1 MEIDELTGLIINSC
15 IRIHSRV
22 GPGCFEKIYDEIL
35 YYELSKIK
43 LMVQRHVV
51 LPIVYDELYLDN
63 AYKVDMLVERKL
75 VVELKTLFPLPPV
88 CFEQVRSYLSLL
100 NLKNGLLLNF
110 KVPLMKE
117 GIHRVF
123 NNNGRESLD

>member
-88 CFEQVRSYLSLL
+88 CFEQVQSYLSLL

-123 NNNGRESLD
+123 NNNGRLSLD